1 LPQDAK
7 VLVSV
12 GGLVERKGFHRV
24 IELLP
29 DLVALF
35 PDLHYL
41 VVGGACPEGDLTQF
55 LKDMVA
61 RLGLGERVHFL
72 GAIAPE
78 ALHKPLSASD
88 VFVLSTA
95 NEGWA
100 NVFLEAMACGL
111 PVVTTDVGGNAEV
124 VCDESLGSITPFGDA
139 NALQSAIAAALA
151 REWNSERIIEYA
163 CENSWDT
170 RVEIL
175 DQEFKAL
182 VRVS

>member
-1 LPQDAK
+1 VAP
-7 VLVSV
+7 V
-12 GGLVERKGFHRV
+12 RK
-24 IELLP
+24 
-29 DLVALF
+29 
-35 PDLHYL
+35 
-41 VVGGACPEGDLTQF
+41 GDLTQF

-139 NALQSAIAAALA
+139 NALQSAIAERWRASGTASGSSSTRA
-151 REWNSERIIEYA
+151 RTAGIRGSR
-163 CENSWDT
+163 SWIRSSRHWSGCRRSGPCPRPGCGQIDKQFSVAGMARSYNNQKGST
-170 RVEIL
+170 SGH
-175 DQEFKAL
+175 Q
-182 VRVS
+182 